1 MNPESWGRGGPP
13 SRRVDIMVVLG
24 LLVVS
29 IGASVYKGLVL
40 DKQIGIWPAVLLS
53 VVGCAALFWRRS
65 LPRTVVAVTALCAV
79 VASSLGYLLT
89 PLLQGSLIAA
99 LYSLGLLTDRRNTRD
114 CTLLTVALL
123 VATGLFADPGQHDLL
138 LMTVNPIAWLLLPA
152 VLGNAVQVRRAYFA
166 AVHARADHAEHTREE
181 EARHRV
187 AQERMRIA
195 RELHDVVAHHL
206 ALANAQAGT
215 AAHLVRAHSDQAGS
229 MLDSLRET
237 TASALREMKATVGL
251 LRQDNESESLGPAP
265 GLAQLGELTAA
276 FATAGLVVRTDV
288 EGEPRHLPAG
298 VDLSAYRIVQEA
310 LTNVTKHA
318 TTATAHVRLAY
329 SPDHVTL
336 TISNDGAIGADA
348 PASGHGFG
356 LVGMRERAHSAG
368 GTLHAGP
375 RPAGGFEVTCA
386 LPLPL
391 PLPSPPPF
399 PSPQQP
405 SEGSRPT

>member
-1 MNPESWGRGGPP
+1 MNPQSWGRAGAPP
-13 SRRVDIMVVLG
+13 RRVDLMVVLG
-24 LLVVS
+24 LLAFS
-29 IGASVYKGLVL
+29 IGGSVFTGLVF
-40 DKQIGIWPAVLLS
+40 DTRAGIWPAVLLS
-53 VVGCAALFWRRS
+53 VIGCAALYWRRS

-79 VASSLGYLLT
+79 VESSLGYLLT
-89 PLLQGSLIAA
+89 PLLQGPLIAA
-99 LYSLGLLTDRRNTRD
+99 LYSLGLLTDRRNTRV
-114 CTLLTVALL
+114 CALLTAALM
-123 VATGLFADPGQHDLL
+123 VVTGLFADPGRHDPLL
-138 LMTVNPIAWLLLPA
+138 TTVNPIAWVLLPA
-152 VLGNAVQVRRAYFA
+152 VLGSAVQLRRAYFA
-166 AVHARADHAEHTREE
+166 AVHARADHAERTREE

-215 AAHLVRAHSDQAGS
+215 AAHLVRAHSDQAGA

-276 FATAGLVVRTDV
+276 FATAGLVVRTEV
-288 EGEPRHLPAG
+288 EGEPRPLPAG

-318 TTATAHVRLAY
+318 ATATADVRLAY
-329 SPDHVTL
+329 FPDHVTL
-336 TISNDGAIGADA
+336 TVSNDDDDADVAPFASAFASA
-348 PASGHGFG
+348 PASASAPDPGHGFG

-375 RPAGGFEVTCA
+375 RPAGGFEITCT
-386 LPLPL
+386 LP
-391 PLPSPPPF
+391 
-399 PSPQQP
+399 
-405 SEGSRPT
+405 